1 MVSRFLVLKRLTTCS
16 PVFHYVSSEKMPDQS
31 GRLFRFPA
39 ASCCSPGYRPGSGKY
54 RVTNKKRLR
63 DRQAPIV
70 PSDNK
75 PAHPH
80 YCSGNPG

>member
-1 MVSRFLVLKRLTTCS
+1 M
-16 PVFHYVSSEKMPDQS
+16 HYVSSEKMPDHS

-39 ASCCSPGYRPGSGKY
+39 ASCFSPVYRLHESGKY
-54 RVTNKKRLR
+54 GATIKKRLR
-63 DRQAPIV
+63 YRQAPIDPPHPQ
-70 PSDNK
+70 PSESRTAGKSNNNK